1 MATFNSRYIV
11 YDEDQKEL
19 SDVENDICT
28 YIAQN
33 DFDDYDLLISD
44 DDRWKIFYHLSGM
57 RKSLLNWYVF
67 KKDSSLLE
75 VGGSFGALTGLFCDR
90 CREVVS
96 VERFLHRAEQI
107 YERHKARSNLT
118 VYAGRTEHI
127 QFTDKLII

>member
-44 DDRWKIFYHLSGM
+44 DDRWKIF
-57 RKSLLNWYVF
+57 
-67 KKDSSLLE
+67 
-75 VGGSFGALTGLFCDR
+75 
-90 CREVVS
+90 
-96 VERFLHRAEQI
+96 
-107 YERHKARSNLT
+107 
-118 VYAGRTEHI
+118 
-127 QFTDKLII
+127 